1 MKKTL
6 TAVAVALTVITM
18 SASAQADNFLIGL
31 LQQSGTW
38 QPPKCAAPLV
48 LTQVFDRKGR
58 LYFTC
63 AKPAGK

>member
-18 SASAQADNFLIGL
+18 SATAQADNFLIGL
-31 LQQSGTW
+31 LQSATW

-48 LTQVFDRKGR
+48 LTQVFDRKGNIH
-58 LYFTC
+58 FTC
-63 AKPAGK
+63 AKPANK